1 MVWNEVCNTQGN
13 ITFFYISDDELPDY
27 IMVMIANK
35 RSQIQMIEDL
45 NLFLGEN
52 SKLFCDWLVLTGAAV
67 YDIYHSTMYNILFCI
82 FLIFRLHDLLLKLQE
97 VTEGKQTMS
106 QLVFLMFVLVSYCLF
121 AVM

>member
-1 MVWNEVCNTQGN
+1 MKT
-13 ITFFYISDDELPDY
+13 TASLMFFYISDDELPDY

-52 SKLFCDWLVLTGAAV
+52 SKLFCDWLVLAAV

-97 VTEGKQTMS
+97 VTEGKQ
-106 QLVFLMFVLVSYCLF
+106 CLN
-121 AVM
+121 